1 MVDTAPVTKNL
12 KALQGAL
19 EHSLTIQRVKV
30 QEIVDELVTR
40 GTLSRA
46 EADRLLTRLVTS
58 SKDYSAA
65 LLTVLDTVS
74 TETRKTLGAGL
85 EASLAPVMAT
95 AGKVVDKAGK
105 LAGTVKAAAPRRSAA
120 PKSAAPKSAAPKASA
135 PAAAKPSAS
144 SSTSANPIT
153 GYDDLTVAQVKPKLA
168 GLSPTDLRA
177 VRTAETSGKRRKGV
191 LDEIAKHLKD

>member
-1 MVDTAPVTKNL
+1 MVDVPVTKNL

-46 EADRLLTRLVTS
+46 EADRLLNRLLAS

-65 LLTVLDTVS
+65 LLAVLDTVS

-85 EASLAPVMAT
+85 EAGLAPVMAT
-95 AGKVVDKAGK
+95 ASKVVE
-105 LAGTVKAAAPRRSAA
+105 TVKAAPKLVGAKAPSKPARKPAA
-120 PKSAAPKSAAPKASA
+120 SK
-135 PAAAKPSAS
+135 PAAAKPVAATPSP
-144 SSTSANPIT
+144 SSTTTAGPIA
-153 GYDDLTVAQVKPKLA
+153 GYDDLTVAQLKPKLA
-168 GLSPTDLRA
+168 GLTPADLRK
-177 VRTAETSGKRRKGV
+177 VKSVETSGKRRKGV
-191 LDEIAKHLKD
+191 LDEVARLLKE

>member
-1 MVDTAPVTKNL
+1 MVDVPVAKNL

-46 EADRLLTRLVTS
+46 EADRLLNRLVAS
-58 SKDYSAA
+58 SKDYSQA

-85 EASLAPVMAT
+85 EAGLAPVMAT
-95 AGKVVDKAGK
+95 AGKLVE
-105 LAGTVKAAAPRRSAA
+105 TVKAAPKLVAKA
-120 PKSAAPKSAAPKASA
+120 PKASKTAAPKAPA
-135 PAAAKPSAS
+135 AKPVAAKPAAARPAPSKAA
-144 SSTSANPIT
+144 TNPIAD
-153 GYDDLTVAQVKPKLA
+153 YDDLTVAQLKPKLA
-168 GLSPTDLRA
+168 GLTPDDLRR
-177 VRTAETSGKRRKGV
+177 VRTAETAGKRRKGV

>member
-46 EADRLLTRLVTS
+46 EADRLLNRLLAS

-65 LLTVLDTVS
+65 LLAVLDTVS
-74 TETRKTLGAGL
+74 SETRKTLGAGL
-85 EASLAPVMAT
+85 EAGLAPVMAT
-95 AGKVVDKAGK
+95 ASKVVE
-105 LAGTVKAAAPRRSAA
+105 TVKAAPKLVGAKTPKTPSKPAA
-120 PKSAAPKSAAPKASA
+120 RKPAAAK
-135 PAAAKPSAS
+135 PAAAKPSP
-144 SSTSANPIT
+144 SSTTAADPIA
-153 GYDDLTVAQVKPKLA
+153 GYDDLTVAQLKPKLA
-168 GLSPTDLRA
+168 GLTPADLRK
-177 VRTAETSGKRRKGV
+177 VRTVETSGKRRKGV
-191 LDEIAKHLKD
+191 LDEIARLLKD

>member
-120 PKSAAPKSAAPKASA
+120 PKSAAPKASA